1 MPKLIDLTGKRF
13 GKWLVLGGHSKG
25 KWLCR
30 CDCGAEVMI
39 SGSNLRR
46 GGTNGCMTCRGK
58 RHTLDLTGH
67 RYGRWTVI
75 SRGPRRQNSF
85 WNCRCDC
92 GTEKQVELGNLRSG
106 TSGGCSKCATYGPRT
121 LRVDLT
127 GQVFGKWIVLER
139 ARSIRSRVFWRC
151 RCKCGTVREYPAHYL
166 RAATGG
172 CNKCGNRT
180 KAGSRSD
187 EESRQ
192 VLHVQGVLSKERG
205 EGPRRTQMIR
215 SAWRLGLTL
224 QEIGTALGISRERV
238 RQIAAKDASAV
249 STPVTPNGENQ

>member
-13 GKWLVLGGHSKG
+13 SKWLVLGGYSKG

-39 SGSNLRR
+39 SGGNLRK
-46 GGTNGCMTCRGK
+46 GGSKSCMTCRGG
-58 RHTLDLTGH
+58 RQTLDLTGH

-75 SRGPRRQNSF
+75 SRGPRRNLNSF

-106 TSGGCSKCATYGPRT
+106 NSGGCSGCAVYGTAKPW
-121 LRVDLT
+121 VDLT

-139 ARSIRSRVFWRC
+139 ARSIRGRVFWRC
-151 RCKCGTVREYPAHYL
+151 QCECGTVREYPAHYL
-166 RAATGG
+166 RAATSG

-180 KAGSRSD
+180 SRSD

-192 VLHVQGVLSKERG
+192 VLHIQSVLSKERDA
-205 EGPRRTQMIR
+205 GPRRAQMIR
-215 SAWRLGLTL
+215 SARRLGLTL
-224 QEIGTALGISRERV
+224 KEIGTALGITKERA
-238 RQIAAKDASAV
+238 RQVAAKDAS
-249 STPVTPNGENQ
+249 SSMNTDNP